1 MKEKEETI
9 QTTQFTSNPAPI
21 IKPPEP
27 PQSTIDKIADNSLF
41 TKYPILIS
49 ICVFSSLLAD
59 GMEMNIMNLFIIPL
73 RTYFDLSQFQIELVA
88 STLFLGVASGSFLS
102 GIFTEQLGRVTTLH
116 FSFFLLFFSHAMMAI
131 ANDIAMFI
139 ILRIFIG
146 FTLGLIVPIS
156 LNLYSE
162 FLPMKMRG
170 FFLMVAWFF
179 FTLGVFLMGIIMRCE
194 MPNLEISKVK
204 RVFMIL
210 TIFPLLSLILNLIF
224 VSDSPRNLIL
234 NKQREKAFSI
244 LRSMNHDVEL
254 SIEQKRNAI
263 NEVNN
268 TVNKSTTGAMK
279 DLFSKEYIKTTILMI
294 ILFFI
299 NGCAL
304 YGLYVISSLTQQEMT
319 IDEEEIDNKKIINT
333 QIIIAFVSL
342 FGYVIGGI
350 LLEIPKIGRKGVICI
365 WLLINAIMCIPAVYF
380 PKMFT
385 LFISIAILSTNVW
398 GNVLITYLIEVY
410 PTRLRDTSSG
420 FILFTFRISIFI
432 SQFIFLG
439 LFEIHYRV
447 SYYLAAG
454 LLLIGVILTILL
466 PFEPVNQPLDIAIAE
481 EEKDELINEKPKAIE
496 DKEIKIEV

>member
-1 MKEKEETI
+1 
-9 QTTQFTSNPAPI
+9 
-21 IKPPEP
+21 
-27 PQSTIDKIADNSLF
+27 
-41 TKYPILIS
+41 
-49 ICVFSSLLAD
+49 
-59 GMEMNIMNLFIIPL
+59 
-73 RTYFDLSQFQIELVA
+73 
-88 STLFLGVASGSFLS
+88 
-102 GIFTEQLGRVTTLH
+102 
-116 FSFFLLFFSHAMMAI
+116 
-131 ANDIAMFI
+131 
-139 ILRIFIG
+139 
-146 FTLGLIVPIS
+146 
-156 LNLYSE
+156 
-162 FLPMKMRG
+162 
-170 FFLMVAWFF
+170 
-179 FTLGVFLMGIIMRCE
+179 
-194 MPNLEISKVK
+194 
-204 RVFMIL
+204 
-210 TIFPLLSLILNLIF
+210 
-224 VSDSPRNLIL
+224 
-234 NKQREKAFSI
+234 
-244 LRSMNHDVEL
+244 
-254 SIEQKRNAI
+254 
-263 NEVNN
+263 
-268 TVNKSTTGAMK
+268 
-279 DLFSKEYIKTTILMI
+279 MI

-496 DKEIKIEV
+496 NKEIKIEV